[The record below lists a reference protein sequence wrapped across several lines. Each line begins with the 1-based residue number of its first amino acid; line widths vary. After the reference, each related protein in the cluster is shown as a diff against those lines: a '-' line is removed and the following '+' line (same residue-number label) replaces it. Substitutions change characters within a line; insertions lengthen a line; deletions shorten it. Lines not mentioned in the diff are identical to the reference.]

1 MHTSWWGEFNKQ
13 ILGVK
18 ELKLKQ
24 WFHQSDVRSFRGFT
38 GVLSPL
44 SPPLPLILKQLGTR
58 VRDSINY
65 CELGY

>member
-1 MHTSWWGEFNKQ
+1 MHTSWWGEFDKQ

-24 WFHQSDVRSFRGFT
+24 WFHQSDVRCFRGFT
-38 GVLSPL
+38 GVLSP
-44 SPPLPLILKQLGTR
+44 SHPPPLILKQLGTR
-58 VRDSINY
+58 VRDSIN

>member
-24 WFHQSDVRSFRGFT
+24 WFHQSNVRCFRGFT

-44 SPPLPLILKQLGTR
+44 SPPSPHFKQLGTR
-58 VRDSINY
+58 VRDSIN
-65 CELGY
+65 CERDY